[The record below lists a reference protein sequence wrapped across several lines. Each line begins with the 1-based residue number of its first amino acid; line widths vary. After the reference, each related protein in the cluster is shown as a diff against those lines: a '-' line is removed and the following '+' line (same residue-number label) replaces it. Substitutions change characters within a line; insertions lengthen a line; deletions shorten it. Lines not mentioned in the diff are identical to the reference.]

1 MTDFQEPGQ
10 DPTKGSGVPT
20 AGDEGRDSQP
30 TQLHPVDAPRHD
42 HDDYDTEDG
51 DKQEKDAD
59 FDAEEKNTKEG
70 SA

>member
-1 MTDFQEPGQ
+1 MTDLQ
-10 DPTKGSGVPT
+10 DPNKGSGVPQE
-20 AGDEGRDSQP
+20 GDEGRDSHP

-42 HDDYDTEDG
+42 HDDYDAEDG